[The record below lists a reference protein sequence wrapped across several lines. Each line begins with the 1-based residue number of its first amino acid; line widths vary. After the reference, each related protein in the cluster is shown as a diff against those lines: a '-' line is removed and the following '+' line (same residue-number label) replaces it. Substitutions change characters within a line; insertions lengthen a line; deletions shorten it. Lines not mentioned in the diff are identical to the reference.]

1 MIGTGWEGD
10 WERFVISQSVSRFLC
25 AVLLFIHHPS
35 VCVYLVQKQDKA
47 AAQLLFVET
56 LKISPNLAQISLRT
70 LVNTLLVFASRIYQL
85 SLNTRPVNPHTH
97 TQTHVDTV
105 QLDYVVTLVHSV
117 LFRDQLEPAG
127 STSSPRR
134 SPPHTHTH
142 HRSPSFTS
150 VFTCSPPSLSPP
162 ASSPTSTSWID
173 SLLKHKRLGEACL
186 PFHRSG

>member
-10 WERFVISQSVSRFLC
+10 WERFVISQSVSLFMC

-56 LKISPNLAQISLRT
+56 LKISPSLAQISLRT

-97 TQTHVDTV
+97 THRHTSTLYSWIMWSHLCILFSSEINSNLLQARPPPAAPPPPPLPLLHISLYLLSPLAFTSRVIANLH
-105 QLDYVVTLVHSV
+105 QLD
-117 LFRDQLEPAG
+117 
-127 STSSPRR
+127 
-134 SPPHTHTH
+134 
-142 HRSPSFTS
+142 
-150 VFTCSPPSLSPP
+150 
-162 ASSPTSTSWID
+162 
-173 SLLKHKRLGEACL
+173 
-186 PFHRSG
+186 